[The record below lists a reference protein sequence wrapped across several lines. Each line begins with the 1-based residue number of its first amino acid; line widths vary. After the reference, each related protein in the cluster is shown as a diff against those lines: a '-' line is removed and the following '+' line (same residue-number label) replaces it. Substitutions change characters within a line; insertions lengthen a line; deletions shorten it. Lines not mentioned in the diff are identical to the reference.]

1 MQWDIFKKQYVGAIT
16 DRKSESCAH
25 TFKNGLPIVAQWVK
39 NLTQYREAV
48 GLIPGLAQWI
58 KDPVLPQAAVQVA
71 DEAQIWCCCGCC
83 IDIRPLARELPYSA
97 SVALKRK

>member
-39 NLTQYREAV
+39 DLT
-48 GLIPGLAQWI
+48 
-58 KDPVLPQAAVQVA
+58 
-71 DEAQIWCCCGCC
+71 
-83 IDIRPLARELPYSA
+83 
-97 SVALKRK
+97 